1 MRFFC
6 EDITSC
12 KTAMLTGINRN
23 AINRYFNIFRLKMA
37 GFTFEGILFS
47 GEIELGESYLG
58 AHRIRVKRGCG
69 AAEKTP
75 VFGGT

>member
-1 MRFFC
+1 
-6 EDITSC
+6 
-12 KTAMLTGINRN
+12 
-23 AINRYFNIFRLKMA
+23 MA